1 MTERAA
7 AAEVLEEEKQGGAG
21 VAERR
26 TRRGYRHERPP
37 LPHEHSPSQVLPPVS
52 NREHIDKVARFV
64 AEEEDFQVE
73 EILLKLLRLT
83 RNQERWGFLSA
94 DDPHHA
100 YYGRRVAERRRTILG
115 NSRWPPSEPLAV
127 RPPPQRP

>member
-64 AEEEDFQVE
+64 AEEEDFQAHE
-73 EILLKLLRLT
+73 
-83 RNQERWGFLSA
+83 NQERWGFLSA